1 MARIPSHAQAAA
13 SRSHFGP
20 ALFLATFAL
29 VIVATLVVG
38 WGAAS
43 PGQLWPDHA
52 QMMGSLDTW
61 AGRWR
66 WWVGDASEVTFYKHE
81 FASLGLIGGAALAH
95 WAHRRGKR
103 WQGFPICYGT
113 GRWPWVAVAS
123 IGGLLLANLM
133 FASTVQGGRWQPTFV
148 AVVSLPAAMVLLFGG
163 GWKIT
168 GIAAASGAL
177 LVTPLALLLVNQVC
191 APLGL
196 PAVIGNVLAMA
207 LASAAAFVAAR
218 RLGWKPAPAAPGSAP
233 AAPVTRHGW
242 QWGMRRVLADFSEAP
257 FLGNELAS
265 AGLIGGVLLAALL
278 QPAGPFYGTGWLM
291 ALLCGQALASAVGV
305 WVWRERWMQRGWY
318 PTYIPIVS
326 VVPACILAHGGSA
339 AVVVLSAL
347 MGALLTPPLAAACSA
362 RLPAHVHPYIGNLL
376 SMAAGVL
383 LIVPAVGWIL
393 KGAT

>member
-1 MARIPSHAQAAA
+1 MARIPLSPHAAA
-13 SRSHFGP
+13 VRSRFGW
-20 ALFLATFAL
+20 AFFLATFAL
-29 VIVATLVVG
+29 VIVVTLVAG
-38 WGAAS
+38 WGAVL
-43 PGQLWPDHA
+43 PGQLWPDHT

-103 WQGFPICYGT
+103 WQGFPVCYGT

-123 IGGLLLANLM
+123 LAGLALANWV
-133 FASTVQGGRWQPTFV
+133 FASAVETDRWQPTFV
-148 AVVSLPAAMVLLFGG
+148 AAVSLPAAMVLLFGG
-163 GWKIT
+163 GWKVA
-168 GIAAASGAL
+168 GVGALCGAL
-177 LVTPLALLLVNQVC
+177 LVTPMALLLVNHVC
-191 APLGL
+191 APLDL
-196 PAVIGNVLAMA
+196 PAVVGNVAAMA
-207 LASAAAFVAAR
+207 LASAVTFVAAR
-218 RLGWKPAPAAPGSAP
+218 RLGWRPAPAAPTPAP
-233 AAPVTRHGW
+233 AAPVVRHGW

-278 QPAGPFYGTGWLM
+278 QPAGPFYGTGGLM
-291 ALLCGQALASAVGV
+291 VLLCGQALASAVGV
-305 WVWRERWMQRGWY
+305 WVWRERWIQRGWY

-326 VVPACILAHGGSA
+326 VVPACILIHGASA

-347 MGALLTPPLAAACSA
+347 LGALLTPPLAAALSA

-376 SMAAGVL
+376 SMLAGVL
-383 LIVPAVGWIL
+383 VIVPAVGWLL
-393 KGAT
+393 KATP

>member
-1 MARIPSHAQAAA
+1 MARTPLPAQSPAA
-13 SRSHFGP
+13 RCHWGWV
-20 ALFLATFAL
+20 LFSATFAL
-29 VIVATLVVG
+29 AIIVTMVAG
-38 WGAAS
+38 WRTMP
-43 PGQLWPDHA
+43 PGQLWPDHS
-52 QMMGSLDTW
+52 QLMGSLATW

-81 FASLGLIGGAALAH
+81 FASLGLIGGAAVAH
-95 WAHRRGKR
+95 WANRRGKS

-123 IGGLLLANLM
+123 IGGLLLANM
-133 FASTVQGGRWQPTFV
+133 IFASTVQDGSWQPTFV
-148 AVVSLPAAMVLLFGG
+148 AAVSLPAAMVLLFGG
-163 GWKIT
+163 GWKVT

-218 RLGWKPAPAAPGSAP
+218 RLGWKPVPAAPGP
-233 AAPVTRHGW
+233 EPVVHVTRYGW

-291 ALLCGQALASAVGV
+291 ALLCGQALASGVGV
-305 WVWRERWMQRGWY
+305 WVWRERWIQRGWY

-347 MGALLTPPLAAACSA
+347 LGALLTPPLAAACSA

-393 KGAT
+393 KGAI